1 MADLTITSC
10 TPVKVVK
17 QHTGPA
23 HAAVDVGQAGYI
35 LAASGFMGLADA
47 NGTAPVNEPEGVFI
61 KAALQ
66 QGDTVTM
73 VMDGWVDIGNALSAL
88 DYGAPIWLSR
98 TAGTL
103 ADADEGD
110 GILIGEVWPA
120 FGNTTAD
127 KILYVHP
134 RTLADIAPNSITK
147 TMLSGGFLKVSLVD
161 GQNETSGPDLTYT
174 LTGAALGDE
183 IAAVIH
189 LTTKAAIATA
199 VVLTGYTITGTDEMT
214 SGSAVD
220 LSSDQLMVFW
230 LDLT

>member
-1 MADLTITSC
+1 MTDFAITTC

-17 QHTGPA
+17 QWTGPA
-23 HAAVDVGQAGYI
+23 AAAVAVGQACY
-35 LAASGFMGLADA
+35 LVAANGKFNLADA
-47 NGTAPVNEPEGVFI
+47 NGSAPVNEPEGVAI

-66 QGDTVTM
+66 DGDTITV
-73 VMDGWVDIGNALSAL
+73 VMEGWLDVGNVLTAL
-88 DYGAPIWLSR
+88 DYGAPVFLSR
-98 TAGTL
+98 TAGML

-110 GILIGEVWPA
+110 GILIGEVFPA
-120 FGNTTAD
+120 WGNTTAD
-127 KILYVHP
+127 KLLYVHP
-134 RTLADIAPNSITK
+134 KSLADVAPNSITK
-147 TMLSGGFLKVSLVD
+147 QMLAGGFLKVSLVD

-174 LTGAALGDE
+174 LTGAAVGDE
-183 IAAVIH
+183 IVAVIH

-199 VVLTGYTITGTDEMT
+199 AGLTGYTITDTDEMS

>member
-1 MADLTITSC
+1 MTDLTITSC

-17 QHTGPA
+17 QWTGPA
-23 HAAVDVGQAGYI
+23 AAAIDPGEAVYMVAATGYYN
-35 LAASGFMGLADA
+35 LADA
-47 NGTAPVNEPEGVFI
+47 NGSSPVNEPEGVAI
-61 KAALQ
+61 KKALQ
-66 QGDTVTM
+66 GGDTVSV
-73 VMDGWVDIGNALSAL
+73 VMEGWVDVGNALTAL
-88 DYGAPIWLSR
+88 DYGAPVFLSR
-98 TAGTL
+98 TAGAL
-103 ADADEGD
+103 CDADEGD

-127 KILYVHP
+127 KLLYVKP
-134 RTLADIAPNSITK
+134 QTLADVAPNSITR
-147 TMLSGGFLKVSLVD
+147 TMLAGGFMKVSLVD

-174 LTGAALGDE
+174 LTGAAVGDE
-183 IAAVIH
+183 IVAVVH

-199 VVLTGYTITGTDEMT
+199 AILTGYTITATDEMS